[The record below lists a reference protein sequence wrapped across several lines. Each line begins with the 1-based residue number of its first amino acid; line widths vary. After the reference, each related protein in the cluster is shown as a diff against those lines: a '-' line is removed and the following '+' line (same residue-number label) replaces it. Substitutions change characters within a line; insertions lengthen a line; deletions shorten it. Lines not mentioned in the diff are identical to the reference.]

1 MLCKYKPVCP
11 SKTKK
16 GRQVNEEEQTGTSQ
30 PPNQRL
36 ELFHSVV
43 HRGSSAESPAILAHI
58 SPVSSHGQPAR
69 SFVTGV
75 YLCWE
80 QMRQNSCEE
89 VHKPSWDA
97 AGTR

>member
-11 SKTKK
+11 SETKK

-36 ELFHSVV
+36 QLFHSVV

-58 SPVSSHGQPAR
+58 SVSSHGQPAR

-97 AGTR
+97 AGTW